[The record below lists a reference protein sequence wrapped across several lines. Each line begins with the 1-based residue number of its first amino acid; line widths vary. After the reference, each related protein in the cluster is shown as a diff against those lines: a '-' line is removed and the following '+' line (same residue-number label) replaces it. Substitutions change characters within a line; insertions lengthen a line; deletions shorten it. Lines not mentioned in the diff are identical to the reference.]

1 MKPNK
6 LVIANTVALWAAVA
20 WVTCTAFVWLLPG
33 FSGTILSWWTHG
45 RWPVSDINIT
55 FISFISGGI
64 TLGLAAWIYGWLFG
78 WSWEKV
84 RVFAS

>member
-1 MKPNK
+1 MKPTK

-20 WVTCTAFVWLLPG
+20 WVTCTVFVWLLPG

-45 RWPVSDINIT
+45 RWLASDINIT
-55 FISFISGGI
+55 FISFIAGAV
-64 TLGLAAWIYGWLFG
+64 TLVIAAWIYGWLFG

-84 RVFAS
+84 SAKKS